1 MPMRPYEEKDNN
13 IMDID
18 IQMNP
23 DLTIIERKGYQ
34 ISDFLSDLGGM
45 EAFLY
50 SIFSVVL
57 SFLNYDH
64 FNRHM
69 ASRLYKLKS
78 DINVHDQNIRAS
90 KQLQKEHQAAKFIKT
105 SEIGN
110 FKAFFIDCMPGKL
123 TCCKRSRYERGLM
136 KAERQMSHEINI
148 INIIKSRRFFKTA
161 FQFLLTTQ
169 KRIELKR
176 LSRYSCIDPD
186 EELEQSANP
195 KQSKKLFGSSKTG
208 TYQEHNSTVTLTDDF
223 DSMEDE
229 KHDDVSILNY
239 GTLPARDPSLQTT

>member
-1 MPMRPYEEKDNN
+1 MPMRPYEENDNN

-23 DLTIIERKGYQ
+23 DLIIIERKGYQ
-34 ISDFLSDLGGM
+34 ILDFLSDLGGM
-45 EAFLY
+45 EAFLF

-57 SFLNYDH
+57 SFLNYNH
-64 FNRHM
+64 FNTHM
-69 ASRLYKLKS
+69 ASRLYKIKS
-78 DINVHDQNIRAS
+78 DINMHDQNIRAS
-90 KQLQKEHQAAKFIKT
+90 KKLEKEHTEAKFIKMV
-105 SEIGN
+105 EIGN
-110 FKAFFIDCMPGKL
+110 FKAFFIDCLPGFL

-161 FQFLLTTQ
+161 FQFLLSTQ

-186 EELEQSANP
+186 EELEQTAIP
-195 KQSKKLFGSSKTG
+195 KQSQKLFGSSKP
-208 TYQEHNSTVTLTDDF
+208 STF
-223 DSMEDE
+223 
-229 KHDDVSILNY
+229 
-239 GTLPARDPSLQTT
+239 